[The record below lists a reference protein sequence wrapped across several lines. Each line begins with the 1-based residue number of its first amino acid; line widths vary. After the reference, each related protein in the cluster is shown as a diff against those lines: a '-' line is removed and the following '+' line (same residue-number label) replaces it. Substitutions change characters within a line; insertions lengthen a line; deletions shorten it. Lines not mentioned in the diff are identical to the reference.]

1 MLQIADRLVR
11 DDDAVAA
18 VEYALMLALI
28 VLAALLS
35 ITRLGNS
42 VGSTFQAVITAL
54 TN

>member
-1 MLQIADRLVR
+1 MLRIADRLVR

-28 VLAALLS
+28 VLASLLS
-35 ITRLGNS
+35 ITGLGNR
-42 VGSTFQAVITAL
+42 VGSTFQVVMTAL